1 MLAFDRIYKEP
12 SSQFSMDPMDPTM
25 HDPFSAGN
33 VDQVYTF
40 MPYPT
45 FPQTVHSVLDGYY
58 PDGPYHSYPHPPSVS
73 PSISTTQSSEQPSL
87 RSSMS
92 CASPASPSPSTIGS
106 PYPREIVP
114 GIGSV
119 TSDDFSHSYDMG
131 PDPFPREKLHNSFV
145 GECVNISSNFNSQ
158 VSPSSVSKS
167 QSWWRPDHAVARH
180 RSPVPPLSSP
190 SNKSPMVGGRACVG
204 NVNRNGRAFSSPT
217 PSSPTAGFAVASNRK
232 RSYTE
237 ANKNEGV
244 LKPRKSPVIP
254 SNMKRSSTP
263 SPPSHVSTSSH
274 CGSFQKSFFSQS
286 SGNYVPPLESS
297 CWFFPCL
304 YPSQSFDLFL
314 FFFMIPKTL

>member
-1 MLAFDRIYKEP
+1 MLRLESIYQEP
-12 SSQFSMDPMDPTM
+12 SSQFSMDPMDPAM
-25 HDPFSAGN
+25 HDPFSSGN
-33 VDQVYTF
+33 VD
-40 MPYPT
+40 PYNFPPYHT
-45 FPQTVHSVLDGYY
+45 FPQTVHSLLDGYFPDAY
-58 PDGPYHSYPHPPSVS
+58 PAYSHPPSVS
-73 PSISTTQSSEQPSL
+73 SSISTTQSSEQPSL

-106 PYPREIVP
+106 PYSREIVP
-114 GIGSV
+114 SIGSV
-119 TSDDFSHSYDMG
+119 EE
-131 PDPFPREKLHNSFV
+131 FPHHYEMDQDSLTQEKFRGSFV
-145 GECVNISSNFNSQ
+145 GECANISSNFKSQ

-167 QSWWRPDHAVARH
+167 QSWRRPDHAVASH
-180 RSPVPPLSSP
+180 RSPVPSLSSP
-190 SNKSPMVGGRACVG
+190 SNKSHMVGGRACVG

-217 PSSPTAGFAVASNRK
+217 PSSPTPGTAVASNRK

-237 ANKNEGV
+237 ANTNVGV

-297 CWFFPCL
+297 CWFF
-304 YPSQSFDLFL
+304 FL
-314 FFFMIPKTL
+314 FSFFFFLAYTPRSHLVYSYFSL